1 MPLDPVRIAD
11 TRAWFVKMTKDVR
24 GAEIDLA
31 AEPPLLED
39 VMFHCQPAVEKALK
53 AFLTWHDQRFRKTH
67 DLVEVGGQCVG
78 IDSTLE
84 PLLKRAAPLTE
95 SAWKFRYPGEVPEP
109 TQAEAEDALTL
120 TREVIA
126 AIFARLPNEVKP

>member
-1 MPLDPVRIAD
+1 MPLDPIRVAD
-11 TRAWFVKMTKDVR
+11 TRAWLVKMSKDVR

-39 VMFHCQPAVEKALK
+39 VMFHCQQAVEKALK
-53 AFLTWHDQRFRKTH
+53 AFLTWHDYRFRKTH

-78 IDSTLE
+78 IDPTLE

-95 SAWKFRYPGEVPEP
+95 YAWKFRYPGEVPEP
-109 TQAEAEDALTL
+109 TKPEAEDALAL
-120 TREVIA
+120 TREVIN
-126 AIFARLPNEVKP
+126 AIFARLPNEVRP

>member
-11 TRAWFVKMTKDVR
+11 TRAWLVKMSKDVR

-39 VMFHCQPAVEKALK
+39 VMFHCQQTVEKALK

-67 DLVEVGGQCVG
+67 DLVEVGGQCIG

-95 SAWKFRYPGEVPEP
+95 YAWKFRYPGEVPEP
-109 TQAEAEDALTL
+109 TQAEAEGALTL

-126 AIFARLPNEVKP
+126 AIFARLPSEVKP